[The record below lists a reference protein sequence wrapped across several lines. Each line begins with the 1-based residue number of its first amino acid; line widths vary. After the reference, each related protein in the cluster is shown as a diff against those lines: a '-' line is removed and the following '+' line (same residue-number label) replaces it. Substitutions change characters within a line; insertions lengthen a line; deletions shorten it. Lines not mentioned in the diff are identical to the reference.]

1 MALDDPFTPAGYIT
15 LMLRREGVSQKDAA
29 SRLGISA
36 AYLSDMLNGRRRIG
50 PEIVELVV
58 ERIET
63 QDKNAART
71 DLHKLGSAADG
82 WIVVR

>member
-1 MALDDPFTPAGYIT
+1 MTPAGYIT
-15 LMLRREGVSQKDAA
+15 LMLRRERVSQKDAA
-29 SRLGISA
+29 ERLGISA

-63 QDKNAART
+63 QDKVAARI
-71 DLHKLGSAADG
+71 DLHRLGSAADG
-82 WIVVR
+82 WIVQR